1 MINGFEI
8 LYGTKDFSS
17 GIFLNYLLFVSVKE
31 YLKFFTW
38 FTQIYLWKSNGMLEE
53 SIENITKSDSLFFAL
68 TFDNHMLP
76 DVNFNGYF
84 KK

>member
-38 FTQIYLWKSNGMLEE
+38 MLEE

-68 TFDNHMLP
+68 TFVNHMLP